1 MLRYALM
8 RVTGAIPTL
17 FLVVVVA
24 FMMVRAAPGGPFDT
38 ERRLP
43 ADVAANIER
52 AYHLDESLPRQ
63 FVRYLSAIVH
73 GDLGPSF
80 RYSDYTV
87 GELIRAA
94 LPVSM
99 QLGSMA
105 MLLALVAGIAAGVIA
120 ALNRDTLTDRMVSG
134 MAMTGVSVPVIVI
147 APLLVLVFAVLL
159 GWVPAGWSGGRTTAR
174 WILPLIALALPQI
187 AFIARITRGS
197 MIEVLESEFI
207 RTARAQ
213 GLPMRSIL
221 VHHAM
226 KPALLPLISYLG
238 PAIVG
243 IVTGAIVI
251 EQIFGIPGLGHLF
264 VQGAQNR
271 DFTLVLGL
279 VILYAVLIVLFNLVV
294 DILYGVLDPRIRRR

>member
-1 MLRYALM
+1 MLRYALL
-8 RVTGAIPTL
+8 RITGAIPTL
-17 FLVVVVA
+17 FLVIAVA
-24 FMMVRAAPGGPFDT
+24 FLMVRIAPGGPFDS
-38 ERRLP
+38 EQRLP
-43 ADVAANIER
+43 ADVATNIER
-52 AYHLDESLPRQ
+52 AYHLDESLPEQ
-63 FVRYLSAIVH
+63 FIRYLSGVMH

-94 LPVSM
+94 LPVSL
-99 QLGSMA
+99 QLGAMA
-105 MLLALVAGIAAGVIA
+105 MGIALLIGVAAGMTA
-120 ALNRDTLTDRMVSG
+120 ALNRDTLTDRIVS
-134 MAMTGVSVPVIVI
+134 AVATTGLSVPVIVV
-147 APLLVLVFAVLL
+147 APLLVLVFGVLL
-159 GWVPAGWSGGRTTAR
+159 GWLPAGWSGSHAISR

-187 AFIARITRGS
+187 AFIARITRSS

-213 GLPMRSIL
+213 GLRMRTIV

-226 KPALLPLISYLG
+226 RPALLPLISYLG

-243 IVTGAIVI
+243 ILTGAIVI
-251 EQIFGIPGLGHLF
+251 EQIFSIPGLGHLF

-279 VILYAVLIVLFNLVV
+279 VILYAVLIVLFNLIV
-294 DILYGVLDPRIRRR
+294 DILYGVLDPRIRRQ